1 MNIKNI
7 IIAAV
12 MGSMLIGFNGCSLL
26 KKRVEK
32 KENVKYTL
40 NGNGKTSIHIE
51 NINGKINISNSGDT
65 TGIISIDA
73 EVIADV
79 KHDEQDRA
87 IENVKIKIDTTTN
100 EIKIETEINNTS
112 SGMFRKSN
120 NAEVNYTLKIPA
132 NMKVHTETVN
142 GSTTITRIN
151 NDVRAETVNGKVN
164 IFNCR
169 GIIDVDGVNGSVLC
183 NVDSL
188 TAGIRI
194 SIVNGDVKIGGLKNV
209 DADVSASTVH
219 GRVKFKDLTFTDINS
234 EKRTL
239 SGILGKG
246 GSTIRVESTN
256 GSISLDA
263 SKILPKKDDSFE
275 FKIDFNDNDGPS
287 IDVENSDDD
296 QSKDSG
302 LKTGNDT
309 QSQLKGN
316 TPMAPKNADST
327 RK

>member
-12 MGSMLIGFNGCSLL
+12 IGTMLIGLNGCSLL

-40 NGNGKTSIHIE
+40 NGNGKTSIHVE
-51 NINGKINISNSGDT
+51 NINGKINVSNSGDT
-65 TGIISIDA
+65 TGTISIDA
-73 EVIADV
+73 EIVADV
-79 KHDEQDRA
+79 KHDEQDKA
-87 IENVKIKIDTTTN
+87 IENVKINIDTASG
-100 EIKIETEINNTS
+100 EIKIETEINNSS
-112 SGMFRKSN
+112 SGMFRKNN
-120 NAEVNYTLKIPA
+120 NAEVNYTIKVPA

-142 GSTTITRIN
+142 GTTTITRIN

-164 IFNCR
+164 IFNCQ
-169 GIIDVDGVNGSVLC
+169 GKIDVDGVNGSILC
-183 NVDSL
+183 NVDSM
-188 TAGIRI
+188 TSGINI
-194 SIVNGDVKIGGLKNV
+194 SIINGDVKIGGLKNV
-209 DADVSASTVH
+209 NADVSASTVH

-239 SGILGKG
+239 SGILGSG

-275 FKIDFNDNDGPS
+275 FKIDFDDIEGPS

-296 QSKDSG
+296 SGKDSR
-302 LKTGNDT
+302 KE
-309 QSQLKGN
+309 
-316 TPMAPKNADST
+316 TPKAPKNADSL
-327 RK
+327 KSKGI

>member
-51 NINGKINISNSGDT
+51 NINGKINISNSNDT
-65 TGIISIDA
+65 TGVISIEA
-73 EVIADV
+73 EIIADV
-79 KHDEQDRA
+79 KHDEQDRS
-87 IENVKIKIDTTTN
+87 IENVKIKIDTTTS
-100 EIKIETEINNTS
+100 EIRIETEINNTS
-112 SGMFRKSN
+112 SGMFRKGN
-120 NAEVNYTLKIPA
+120 NGEVNYTLKIPA

-142 GSTTITRIN
+142 GTTTITRIN
-151 NDVRAETVNGKVN
+151 NDVRAETVNGKIN
-164 IFNCR
+164 IFNCQ
-169 GIIDVDGVNGSVLC
+169 GNIDVDGVNGSVLC

-188 TAGIRI
+188 TAGIKI
-194 SIVNGDVKIGGLKNV
+194 SIINGDVKIGGLKNV
-209 DADVSASTVH
+209 DADVSASTLH

-263 SKILPKKDDSFE
+263 GKILPKKDDSFE
-275 FKIDFNDNDGPS
+275 FKIDFDDIEGPS

-296 QSKDSG
+296 DGKDS
-302 LKTGNDT
+302 KKDT
-309 QSQLKGN
+309 QSQSKEN

-327 RK
+327 KK